1 MRALQQ
7 QWTQKT
13 VLRDN
18 NVSGN
23 SSLQSWHCSQ
33 NNPSAQILPNGTVV
47 LVFRANKCSPFVRP
61 QRRLMIRTGQKR
73 PQQKSTAEQP
83 QQKRPQQKSTAEEPQ
98 PVFAMPF
105 AQPLA
110 VQVAAFLLHIRLKQR
125 RCCNAQNDGEQLG
138 VAIASHFLADFETHP
153 DPIVGPA
160 VQVAYSCNPH

>member
-1 MRALQQ
+1 MLALQQ
-7 QWTQKT
+7 WKQKT

-61 QRRLMIRTGQKR
+61 QRRLHNAVR
-73 PQQKSTAEQP
+73 SA
-83 QQKRPQQKSTAEEPQ
+83 A
-98 PVFAMPF
+98 
-105 AQPLA
+105 A

>member
-73 PQQKSTAEQP
+73 PQQKSTAE
-83 QQKRPQQKSTAEEPQ
+83 EPQ

-110 VQVAAFLLHIRLKQR
+110 VQVAAFLLHIRSKQR

-160 VQVAYSCNPH
+160 VQVAYSCSPH